1 MSFCAFMFAFAVVLF
16 LMTNDDWI
24 RLSACLSD
32 TARTVCGVSLAHLCS
47 VMGRGQSVQLYL
59 GYDNDEEGGEHSF
72 PVLVPSSVYSCGD
85 SNIVIDYLIDGVLGY
100 IKENGGLK
108 EMPAPTQSSHY
119 WCDFS

>member
-1 MSFCAFMFAFAVVLF
+1 MFAFAVVLF

-32 TARTVCGVSLAHLCS
+32 TAKTVCGVSTVHLCS

-72 PVLVPSSVYSCGD
+72 PVLVPSSVYVCGD
-85 SNIVIDYLIDGVLGY
+85 NNVLIGYIIDGVLGY

-108 EMPAPTQSSHY
+108 TIPAPTSSSHY